1 MKYTL
6 VLYLIAAIA
15 LFGCSEKKKYSIPK
29 KPYVNLRVDDFFQ
42 NGDSLD
48 QRIRADVELIH
59 SMLQDTLTDQE
70 ETECIRVIAQ
80 SKAKG
85 TLNPLLI
92 KLYQTQL
99 LTNLWERWDE
109 QGSVYQSPGL
119 WQRLFGVV
127 GNPPENLTIR
137 TQFFE
142 EAFGYNNLSYDAGKC
157 IFSAVAGVEFRDSI
171 DATLGLQSLTMT
183 LINRKGTRVLSK
195 DGKTL
200 AKMVLSRTIGTTSF
214 QISKRP
220 AIMRL
225 EEDQTDQ

>member
-1 MKYTL
+1 MKIRL

-29 KPYVNLRVDDFFQ
+29 KPYVDLRVDDFFKES
-42 NGDSLD
+42 DSLD
-48 QRIRADVELIH
+48 QLVRANVELIH

-70 ETECIRVIAQ
+70 ETECVRIITQ
-80 SKAKG
+80 SKKKG

-109 QGSVYQSPGL
+109 QSSVYQSPGL
-119 WQRLFGVV
+119 WQRLFGVA
-127 GNPPENLTIR
+127 GNPPENHTIR
-137 TQFFE
+137 SQFFE
-142 EAFGYNNLSYDAGKC
+142 EAFGYNNLSFDAGKSL
-157 IFSAVAGVEFRDSI
+157 FSAVAGDEFRDST
-171 DATLGLQSLTMT
+171 DATLALQSLTYS
-183 LINRKGTRVLSK
+183 LIVGKGTKVLSK

-200 AKMVLSRTIGTTSF
+200 AKMVMSNPKAPTSF
-214 QISKRP
+214 YSSKKY
-220 AIMRL
+220 ALMRL